1 MTDGSGP
8 GQSAQP
14 VPSLDFLVGTWRGE
28 GVGAVLG
35 GGGPDF
41 PYVEE
46 LRVVDDG
53 SPALAYT
60 THLVSTRDGRWLHA
74 ESGWLRTHP
83 AGDDG
88 SVEVDLVLSQP
99 NGVVEVLV
107 GRLVTGPVGV
117 QLELASDVV
126 ARTSHAPELTADRR
140 LYAVRGGKLMYA
152 IDLAAGDTGLAPHL
166 AAALDR
172 SDD

>member
-1 MTDGSGP
+1 MSDRVDD
-8 GQSAQP
+8 AQP
-14 VPSLDFLVGTWRGE
+14 SRSLDFLVGTWRGE

-35 GGGPDF
+35 GGGPDY
-41 PYVEE
+41 PYAQE

-53 SPALAYT
+53 SPALAYS
-60 THLVSTRDGRWLHA
+60 THLVSTEDGRWLHG
-74 ESGWLRTHP
+74 ESGWFRAHP
-83 AGDDG
+83 PDAEGQ
-88 SVEVDLVLSQP
+88 VEVELVLSQP

-107 GRLVTGPVGV
+107 GRLATGPAGV

-126 ARTSHAPELTADRR
+126 ARTPSAPELTADRR

-172 SDD
+172 AEH